1 MKSCEAAGM
10 CWNGFSAALGVRPFL
25 PPSFPP
31 RLLAEP
37 VLGPG
42 AGTSPEAEDIAWD
55 GTGGSFLSSSVLSGG
70 EKITQL
76 NKKTFQMECSQM
88 DTF

>member
-1 MKSCEAAGM
+1 M
-10 CWNGFSAALGVRPFL
+10 CWNGFSAALGVHPFL

-31 RLLAEP
+31 RLLVELL
-37 VLGPG
+37 LGPG